1 MNKVISFAVKYPITI
16 AMMVCAV
23 LLLGVISFNSLSI
36 DLFPD
41 LNNPELYIEIK
52 AGERPP
58 EEMEKQYVENIESMS
73 IRQKGAVQVA
83 SICRTGTARVTV
95 QYEWGKDMDQ
105 AFLELQR
112 SMGRFSQ
119 NTEIEEFTIS
129 QDDPNTSPIMVVGLY
144 HPEIDDF
151 NEMRLTAENYI
162 RNELVRLA
170 GVADVQIS
178 GDQEKEITINTDP
191 YLLKA
196 YDLTNEA
203 IVNKIEGVNRNVP
216 GGNIEELG
224 RRYVVNGIGLLQNVE
239 DIRNIIV
246 GQASQEAN
254 QTSATQ
260 QQQQQNQTAG
270 STTKKVPILLKDVA
284 VVEEVL
290 KDPDN
295 IVRIN
300 GKRSLG
306 LSIYKET
313 KANTVNA
320 VEELEL
326 ALADITKAL
335 PGYQFIVIENQG
347 EFILEAIN
355 EVGDSGALGAF
366 FAILVLFIFFR
377 RIGTTVIISAAIP
390 VSIVATFNL
399 MYFNGLTLNVMTL
412 GGLALGAGMLVDNA
426 IVVMENI
433 FRKLEEGA
441 SVTEAAIQGTSEV
454 SGAITASTV
463 TTIVVFLPIVYLH
476 GASGELFKDQAL
488 TVAFSLISSLV
499 VAIFMIPMFFTK
511 VFKVSKKPKKSIQ
524 FSGYDGF
531 LKKLLAFRWGV
542 IVLALLMLGGA
553 WFAFNKI
560 GSEYMPNAESKSVTL
575 DISLPESTSL
585 QRTESTIKQIENQVN
600 TLFEGHI
607 QHLYSHIGAD
617 ENQEILGDNN
627 DEGEHTAE
635 IKLILTEESTLSSQ
649 QLVRILAQH
658 FETMSDINVSFIQG
672 ESALNSIIDNEG
684 APLVIEV
691 EGSELVTIES
701 TLKDVRERVNEFPG
715 IFNIESSMDERI
727 PQIEIKVD
735 KQVAGMNDL
744 TSAQITTQVQEK
756 LMGKEAG
763 DLEVKGGQQPII
775 IKSPKMSLSE
785 LSNMEIR
792 AGEKLLSL
800 EQLAT
805 VEIISKPTS
814 IQRRN
819 QNKIATL
826 SGETDESIPFSK
838 LVENLE
844 SVFSEVPLAPGY
856 KIEITGKELQR
867 KASMQNLSF
876 ALLLS
881 IILVYMVLASQFE
894 SLIHPFTI
902 LLTIP
907 LASTG
912 AIFLFYALG
921 MSLNVMAYIG
931 IIMLTGIAV
940 NDAII
945 LVDAILKNKKAELS
959 VYDSIVQAGQ
969 QRIRPIIMTSLT
981 TILALLPL
989 TFGFGESA
997 SLRSPMAL
1005 AVIGGLVSSTILTLL
1020 VIPCVFLILEQFM
1033 SWIKPPPD

>member
-16 AMMVCAV
+16 AMMVCGV
-23 LLLGVISFNSLSI
+23 LLLGIISFNSLSI

-41 LNNPELYIEIK
+41 LNNPELFIEIK

-58 EEMEKQYVENIESMS
+58 EEMEKQFVENIESMS

-170 GVADVQIS
+170 GVADVQIA

-196 YDLTNEA
+196 YELTNQQ

-224 RRYVVNGIGLLQNVE
+224 RRYVVNGVGLLEDVE
-239 DIRNIIV
+239 DIQNIIV
-246 GQASQEAN
+246 GQATQN
-254 QTSATQ
+254 ATNTNAA
-260 QQQQQNQTAG
+260 QQQNQQAEG
-270 STTKKVPILLKDVA
+270 AKQVPILLKDVA

-290 KDPDN
+290 KDPEN

-320 VEELEL
+320 VEELEV
-326 ALADITKAL
+326 ALADIAKAL
-335 PGYQFIVIENQG
+335 PGYEFIVIENQG
-347 EFILEAIN
+347 AFILEAIK

-366 FAILVLFIFFR
+366 FAILILFIFFR
-377 RIGTTVIISAAIP
+377 RIGTTIIISAAIP

-433 FRKLEEGA
+433 FRKLESGA
-441 SVTEAAIQGTSEV
+441 SVTEAAVQGTSEV

-488 TVAFSLISSLV
+488 TVAFSLVSSLV
-499 VAIFMIPMFFTK
+499 VALFMIPMFFTK
-511 VFKVSKKPKKSIQ
+511 VFRASKKPRKSIQ

-531 LKKLLAFRWGV
+531 LKKLLAFRWIV
-542 IVLALLMLGGA
+542 IVMAILMLGGA
-553 WFAFNKI
+553 WLAFNKI
-560 GSEYMPNAESKSVTL
+560 GSEYMPKAESKSVTM
-575 DISLPESTSL
+575 DISLPESTAL
-585 QRTESTIKQIENQVN
+585 NRTENTIIQIENQLR
-600 TLFEGHI
+600 TIFGEHI
-607 QHLYSHIGAD
+607 QHLYSHIGTD

-627 DEGEHTAE
+627 DEGEHRAQV
-635 IKLILTEESTLSSQ
+635 KLILKEESTITSA
-649 QLVRILAQH
+649 QLVKTLAQH
-658 FETMSDINVSFIQG
+658 FESMADVNVSFIQG

-684 APLVIEV
+684 APLVVEV

-701 TLKDVRERVNEFPG
+701 TLKEVEEKLKDFSG
-715 IFNIESSMDERI
+715 IFNLESSLDERI
-727 PQIEIKVD
+727 PQIEIRVD
-735 KQVAGMNDL
+735 KQLAGMNDI

-763 DLEVKGGQQPII
+763 DLEVKGGQQPIT
-775 IKSPKMSLSE
+775 IKSPKMALSE
-785 LSNMEIR
+785 LTDMEIK
-792 AGEKLLSL
+792 AGDRLLSL
-800 EQLAT
+800 EQLAVIET
-805 VEIISKPTS
+805 VSKPTTV
-814 IQRRN
+814 QRRN

-826 SGETDESIPFSK
+826 SGEVDDSVPFSK
-838 LVENLE
+838 LVEQLE
-844 SVFSEVPLAPGY
+844 TKFSEVPLAPGY
-856 KIEITGKELQR
+856 KIEVTGKELQR
-867 KASMQNLSF
+867 KASMRNLSF

-881 IILVYMVLASQFE
+881 VILVYMVLASQFE
-894 SLIHPFTI
+894 SLVHPFTI

-945 LVDAILKNKKAELS
+945 LVDAILKYKKAGHS
-959 VYDSIVQAGQ
+959 VYDAIIQAGQ

-1005 AVIGGLVSSTILTLL
+1005 AVIGGLVSSTVLTLL
-1020 VIPCVFLILEQFM
+1020 VIPCVFLTFEQFIT
-1033 SWIKPPPD
+1033 WIKPSKASA